1 MWGASLT
8 LGWSV
13 RMVRD
18 AGPDAARPHFSL
30 AFAASA
36 LPRLAWTGSAGGR
49 GGRVRGWAAD
59 PCQQPSRAAAW
70 NRVRS
75 PYGACYGSRRCRRR
89 PSSWTNRLRSVA
101 SRSSNPETPSSSTRP
116 LANDLG
122 QGPNS
127 ARPGRRAEPRRRLHR
142 REHRR
147 RLPQPGGHLSA
158 PVCKFVRGGL
168 CGLRERLLFVQPAQ
182 QLVEVGMGEAPVE
195 RDRGLLVA
203 ALEGEQPPFDL
214 DQAGGVVGG
223 EDFALD
229 HREDDLD
236 LVQPGG
242 VDGQV

>member
-1 MWGASLT
+1 
-8 LGWSV
+8 
-13 RMVRD
+13 MVRD

-142 REHRR
+142 RDHRR
-147 RLPQPGGHLSA
+147 RLPQPGGHLR
-158 PVCKFVRGGL
+158 PRPRPRRPC
-168 CGLRERLLFVQPAQ
+168 P
-182 QLVEVGMGEAPVE
+182 
-195 RDRGLLVA
+195 
-203 ALEGEQPPFDL
+203 
-214 DQAGGVVGG
+214 QAGRHAPRRRRKRWDDQLAEEGSRPADTTPCSWTARCQPWTGSRPQQRSAGSSPQAIGYPSSPDRPRVGFPATVNG
-223 EDFALD
+223 PFPSWSGRL
-229 HREDDLD
+229 RC
-236 LVQPGG
+236 GG
-242 VDGQV
+242 WR